1 MAKNKLNDKYSSES
15 YKEIKSFIIILLV
28 VIAIVIAVY
37 FISVYVVNKRDD
49 NTTSNNENYN
59 ATINYNILT
68 VGMILNRPY
77 SNYYVI
83 VYDSTDS
90 EAIHYSA
97 IINNYQA
104 NKDSKKIYYCDLD
117 NELNKSYISESD
129 KGNKNAKKTD
139 DFKFGKLTL
148 LEIKNGK
155 VIDYV
160 ENLDKIKNILK

>member
-1 MAKNKLNDKYSSES
+1 MAKNKLNDKYGTES
-15 YKEIKSFIIILLV
+15 YKEIKNFIIILLV
-28 VIAIVIAVY
+28 VIVIVIAVY
-37 FISVYVVNKRDD
+37 FISVYVVNKRED
-49 NTTSNNENYN
+49 NTTSANESYN
-59 ATINYNILT
+59 ASINYNKLT

-77 SNYYVI
+77 NDYYVI

-117 NELNKSYISESD
+117 NELNKSFISDTD
-129 KGNKNAKKTD
+129 KGNKNAKKVD
-139 DFKFGKLTL
+139 EFKFGKLTL

-155 VIDYV
+155 VVQYI

>member
-1 MAKNKLNDKYSSES
+1 MAKNKLNDKYSTETNN
-15 YKEIKSFIIILLV
+15 EIKNFIIILLV
-28 VIAIVIAVY
+28 VVIIVIGIY

-49 NTTSNNENYN
+49 TSSSSNESYN
-59 ATINYNILT
+59 ASINYNKLT

-77 SNYYVI
+77 NDYYVI

-104 NKDSKKIYYCDLD
+104 KKDSKKIYYCDLD
-117 NELNKSYISESD
+117 NELNKSFISD
-129 KGNKNAKKTD
+129 TDNGNKNAKKVEE
-139 DFKFGKLTL
+139 FKFGKLTL

-155 VIDYV
+155 VIQYV
-160 ENLDKIKNILK
+160 ESLDKIKNILK